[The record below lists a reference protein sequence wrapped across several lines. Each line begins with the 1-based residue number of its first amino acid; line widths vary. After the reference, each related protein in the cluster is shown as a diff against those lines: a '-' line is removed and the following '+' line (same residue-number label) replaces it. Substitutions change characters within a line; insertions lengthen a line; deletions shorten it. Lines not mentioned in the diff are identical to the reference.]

1 VSRCAAGPSCI
12 CGSRSPTEVE
22 DGLPIEMAA
31 FARFV
36 IRTPV
41 MQLQSLGLNGCTP
54 TPWPWPYPR

>member
-1 VSRCAAGPSCI
+1 
-12 CGSRSPTEVE
+12 
-22 DGLPIEMAA
+22 MAA

-41 MQLQSLGLNGCTP
+41 MRLQSLGLNGCTP

>member
-1 VSRCAAGPSCI
+1 
-12 CGSRSPTEVE
+12 
-22 DGLPIEMAA
+22 MAA